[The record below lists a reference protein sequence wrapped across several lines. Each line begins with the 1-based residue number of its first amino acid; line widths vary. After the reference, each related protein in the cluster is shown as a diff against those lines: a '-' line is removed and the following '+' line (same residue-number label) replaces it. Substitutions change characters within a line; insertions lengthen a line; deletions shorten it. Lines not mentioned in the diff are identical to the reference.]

1 MKSPTPG
8 QQFRASLHH
17 LQLTSPDPES
27 LARFYEAK
35 LGMVPQRV
43 GDSWICRATD
53 RCLIFTAGKPNGL
66 GFAAYRVYDAAA
78 LDGLAKRLRERDVAI
93 EPSPTPLFEPGAV
106 AFRNP
111 DGTLMV
117 FGVPRPA
124 VPVETTLPARL
135 QHVVV
140 ASSDAERMVEF
151 MTQVVGLR
159 ISDRVL
165 DGDGVLRTC
174 FMRGDHEHHC
184 FAVFQAAES
193 RLDHYCFESRDWNSI
208 RDWGDHFAAQYQQI
222 EWGPG
227 RHGPGNNL
235 FIFIHDPD
243 DNWVEISAEIEIVAE
258 DKPIGVWPHEERTLN
273 SWGRAP
279 LRS

>member
-1 MKSPTPG
+1 MKQVISG
-8 QQFRASLHH
+8 SELRASLHH
-17 LQLTSPDPES
+17 LQLSSPDPEI

-43 GDSWICRATD
+43 GDAWVCRATD

-66 GFAAYRVYDAAA
+66 GFAAYRVHDAAA
-78 LDGLAKRLRERDVAI
+78 LDGLARRLRQHDVAT
-93 EPSPTPLFEPGAV
+93 EPSPTQLFAPGAV

-117 FGVPRPA
+117 FGVPREFPPIDTA
-124 VPVETTLPARL
+124 MPARL

-140 ASSDAERMVEF
+140 ASSDAERMVAF
-151 MTQVVGLR
+151 MTGTVGLR

-165 DGDGVLRTC
+165 DDEGVLRTC
-174 FMRGDHEHHC
+174 FMRGDDEHHC

-208 RDWGDHFAAQYQQI
+208 RDWGDHFAAQHTQI

-243 DNWVEISAEIEIVAE
+243 KNWVEISAELEIVPS
-258 DKPIGVWPHEERTLN
+258 DKPVGVWPHEERTLN